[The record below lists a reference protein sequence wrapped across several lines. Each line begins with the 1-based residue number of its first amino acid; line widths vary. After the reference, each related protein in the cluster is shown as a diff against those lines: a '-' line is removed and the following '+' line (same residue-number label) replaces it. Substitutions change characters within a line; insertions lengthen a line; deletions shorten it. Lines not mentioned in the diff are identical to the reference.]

1 MIENEI
7 EMGVFLLGDKFV
19 GKTSIIKRIKDGIFD
34 DTIQKTLDPDIFLI
48 KRKYERI
55 NSMIEFLFYDTPGTE
70 TKTNFFLNKIKNFPI
85 ILLVFSDIH
94 SLNVLID
101 RWHKYYKKEINLD
114 YSRFIL
120 IGNKSDTFGKDREE
134 IYKKGEIFA
143 EEIDA
148 LFITCSAKN
157 GDNLDNLDRYI
168 YKEATRYIDEKRK
181 KQ

>member
-7 EMGVFLLGDKFV
+7 GVFLLGDKFV
-19 GKTSIIKRIKDGIFD
+19 GKTSIIKRIKDGTFD
-34 DTIQKTLDPDIFLI
+34 DNISKTLDPDIFLI

-55 NSMIEFLFYDTPGTE
+55 NSMIELLFYDTPGTE
-70 TKTNFFLNKIKNFPI
+70 TKTNFFLNKIKNFHI
-85 ILLVFSDIH
+85 ILLVFSDIQ

-114 YSRFIL
+114 YPRFVL
-120 IGNKSDTFGKDREE
+120 VGNKSDTFGKDREE

-148 LFITCSAKN
+148 HFLTCSAKN

-168 YKEATRYIDEKRK
+168 YREATRYIDEKRK